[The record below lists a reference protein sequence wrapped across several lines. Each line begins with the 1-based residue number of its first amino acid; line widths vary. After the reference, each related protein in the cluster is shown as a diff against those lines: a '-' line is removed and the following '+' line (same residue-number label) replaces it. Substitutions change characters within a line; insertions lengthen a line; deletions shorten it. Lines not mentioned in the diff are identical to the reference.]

1 MHVQH
6 LQTDTRAVENSGHN
20 IVNRFNAGT
29 AQINSVNYSQEKPGY
44 KRDSLGSSSENQLKT
59 RVVKQVS
66 APTCSTCGHIKFV
79 GVYSAYHGA
88 PHTPKHLPS
97 CRDSDCFQCN
107 PEFCTVP
114 ISMRLAGYPLIPAKK
129 QKLTSPEPRN
139 WNLHGKWYR
148 ISVKPAKKQQLTKTD
163 LYVWISNRTLV
174 NHIISTIHQHW

>member
-1 MHVQH
+1 MLLNTIMHVQH
-6 LQTDTRAVENSGHN
+6 LQTDTPAVENSGHD
-20 IVNRFNAGT
+20 IVNTFNAGT

-79 GVYSAYHGA
+79 GVYSACHGA

-139 WNLHGKWYR
+139 
-148 ISVKPAKKQQLTKTD
+148 
-163 LYVWISNRTLV
+163 
-174 NHIISTIHQHW
+174 